1 MYLINLL
8 TSNDISGTS
17 LYNLIWETYDAPYTC
32 ANLRIHIVMKEK
44 TMHDLRCIRCLR
56 CKFKVEIF
64 FFINLLFK
72 VYRYTNYTRKQK
84 FPFSKGEQLL
94 IVLNWH
100 NIFHIYVYTV
110 KYIALE
116 VLTLDVEGEIRITQ
130 LAGIGWAQS
139 NQRLKYANIQ
149 CVQIDRW
156 TWLWHIKLSERMS
169 VTMITIVD

>member
-84 FPFSKGEQLL
+84 FPFSKGETVVNCSKLAQY
-94 IVLNWH
+94 IPYICVYRE
-100 NIFHIYVYTV
+100 IYCSRSVNPRCRGWNTHYT
-110 KYIALE
+110 
-116 VLTLDVEGEIRITQ
+116 TSR
-130 LAGIGWAQS
+130 
-139 NQRLKYANIQ
+139 N
-149 CVQIDRW
+149 
-156 TWLWHIKLSERMS
+156 RMS
-169 VTMITIVD
+169 SIKSTIEICEYPMCPDR